1 MTDTTQPDDS
11 SDAQAGGEDQ
21 GTRRVATESASAL
34 ALAKVAATAADDKK
48 ADRTVILQ
56 VGEVLGITDYF
67 VITSAS
73 NRRLVKTV
81 VDAVEEAVRE
91 QTGRSP
97 LRSEGVSEQ
106 QWVLVDY
113 GDVVVHVFAEEI
125 RMYYEIERLYR
136 DVPRL
141 DVSTFTKESA
151 PHAS

>member
-1 MTDTTQPDDS
+1 MDDATQT
-11 SDAQAGGEDQ
+11 AAE
-21 GTRRVATESASAL
+21 AAKAL
-34 ALAKVAATAADDKK
+34 AVVAARAADDKK
-48 ADRTVILQ
+48 AEHTLVLA
-56 VGEVLGITDYF
+56 VGDVLSITDYF

-91 QTGRSP
+91 QLGRAP
-97 LRSEGVSEQ
+97 LRMEGVGEQ

-136 DVPRL
+136 DVPRV
-141 DVSTFTKESA
+141 DWSA
-151 PHAS
+151 D